1 MSGPD
6 DEFHVR
12 PGRPR
17 DGGTKGRQAKSFVGQ
32 VLRAANKGGRGGR
45 AYSPRRKGGG
55 ASRFG
60 RGRVTAPRRARRS
73 SDRRVVVKMRIV
85 RHQGVKYRA
94 APLARHASYLE
105 RERSEEH
112 TSEHQSLMR
121 ISYAVFCLK
130 KKNKTQ

>member
-55 ASRFG
+55 ASRFA

-73 SDRRVVVKMRIV
+73 SDRRVVVKMRSV
-85 RHQGVKYRA
+85 RTQGVKYRA
-94 APLARHASYLE
+94 AQLARQAREIGRAEDGE
-105 RERSEEH
+105 RES
-112 TSEHQSLMR
+112 QDG
-121 ISYAVFCLK
+121 
-130 KKNKTQ
+130 